1 MSSVF
6 SLALMDVLYIW
17 LIAVVIITQKVSQI
31 KPFELLG
38 NFLICGAGWVKKSGI
53 GKLLQWE
60 ESGKQ
65 TSWVKKSGNGKLLQ
79 WGEVEKQASWVKKS
93 GIGELLQWEE

>member
-17 LIAVVIITQKVSQI
+17 LIAVVIITQKVSQNKLFVQI
-31 KPFELLG
+31 FELLG
-38 NFLICGAGWVKKSGI
+38 NFLICGASWVKKRGI

-60 ESGKQ
+60 EVEKQ
-65 TSWVKKSGNGKLLQ
+65 AGWVKKSGNGKMFQ
-79 WGEVEKQASWVKKS
+79 QRS
-93 GIGELLQWEE
+93 G